1 MILYPTEMSTSL
13 ALLNDPQDN
22 YPGEPFTLSLKLT
35 PPALC
40 RGIRAELYIIEAN
53 GESRNVELLPFRQAG
68 HHHYFRQTVCLQ
80 QIGWS
85 KYYARAVIESA
96 EVTTA
101 WQFIR
106 VKPPAGETW
115 QSRAVARQ
123 VASGLWVG
131 NARAAFEAD
140 HWGFDA
146 ILSLTERVDFAT
158 DRQRA
163 TKHLPLQDWGSNRI
177 PAEKI
182 VEGVAWLDQQINQ
195 GRRVIVNCRAGIGRS
210 GSMAVAYLYK
220 HNPALNYHQVV
231 ERARQGDPTQ
241 GIEGKADIY
250 PHVGLQASLERLYPA
265 PQRPAEPSLAV
276 MAMQLRDLAVR
287 ATVRLRAGDTL
298 ELAVHL
304 EHHNQHAPVVVIRTN
319 IDHHGAYAGDWQEIV
334 MQARDDNPCDY
345 RAAVSAHY
353 PGHYWLTVR
362 AQQYRF
368 LPWYEEQDPRLA
380 HWLGGDVLVE
390 VLAR

>member
-1 MILYPTEMSTSL
+1 MLMLLVP
-13 ALLNDPQDN
+13 LNDPQDN
-22 YPGEPFTLSLKLT
+22 YPGEPFTLSLEFEA
-35 PPALC
+35 PAVCQGLQ
-40 RGIRAELYIIEAN
+40 AMLYAIEAN
-53 GESRNVELLPFRQAG
+53 GQACGTELVPIRQVG
-68 HHHYFRQTVCLQ
+68 HRHYLRQTVCLQ
-80 QIGWS
+80 QVGWA
-85 KYYARAVIESA
+85 KCYALIVCEGTAVA
-96 EVTTA
+96 TP
-101 WQFIR
+101 WQFIQ
-106 VKPPAGETW
+106 VKPLGGEIW

-123 VASGLWVG
+123 VAPWLWVG

-163 TKHLPLQDWGSNRI
+163 TQHLPLQDWGSHRI
-177 PAEKI
+177 PDEKI
-182 VEGVAWLDQQINQ
+182 VEAVEWLDDQINQ
-195 GRRVIVNCRAGIGRS
+195 GRHVIVNCRAGIGRS
-210 GSMAVAYLYK
+210 GSIAVAYLYQ
-220 HNPALNYHQVV
+220 HNPVLNYHQVV

-250 PHVGLQASLERLYPA
+250 PHIGLQESLERLYPA

-276 MAMQLRDLAVR
+276 MTMQLRDLVVGD
-287 ATVRLRAGDTL
+287 TVRIRAGDTL
-298 ELAVHL
+298 ELVVYL
-304 EHHNQHAPVVVIRTN
+304 EHRNERAPVVVIRTN
-319 IDHHGAYAGDWQEIV
+319 IDHHGAYAGDWQEIT
-334 MQARDDNPCDY
+334 MQSQDANPRDY

-362 AQQYRF
+362 AQQYGF

-380 HWLGGDVLVE
+380 HWLGGDVHVE